1 MKFDETKQYVIEV
14 KKIIDGK
21 EVIELEVRDL
31 ELTEEVK
38 EERAFEPALE
48 PKPITKLDERVAEIE
63 QEQAVIVDV
72 LSDLMGV

>member
-1 MKFDETKQYVIEV
+1 MFDETKQYVIEV

-31 ELTEEVK
+31 DLTEEVL
-38 EERAFEPALE
+38 EEREFEPALE
-48 PKPITKLDERVAEIE
+48 PKLILKIDERVAEIE
-63 QEQAVIVDV
+63 EEQAVIVNV